1 LIVEGNPGF
10 VVINPPE
17 EVIQEYRRNQEKIGA
32 HRENLEELI
41 TSPAETLLEIK
52 KISRLVTKEQA
63 SLLANKALGMDSSQE
78 IEQLLEASYPF
89 NHQ

>member
-41 TSPAETLLEIK
+41 TSPAETLL
-52 KISRLVTKEQA
+52 ISPYYSGWA
-63 SLLANKALGMDSSQE
+63 SGNSVWPLLRCLR
-78 IEQLLEASYPF
+78 
-89 NHQ
+89 